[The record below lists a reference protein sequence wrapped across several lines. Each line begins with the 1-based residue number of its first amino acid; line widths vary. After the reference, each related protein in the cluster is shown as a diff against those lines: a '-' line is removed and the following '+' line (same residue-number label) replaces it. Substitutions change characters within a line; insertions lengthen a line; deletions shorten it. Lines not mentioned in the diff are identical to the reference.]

1 MLFYRSMSAPMMFED
16 RKGYANAERA
26 AALAVGSVE
35 PASVA
40 SERGVEYDAGASLFR
55 IPFLGETV
63 TVTYPEGVPGVEG
76 RDLSGAAAVL
86 ALHYLVYR
94 GEPLAKRGWL
104 AYRDMPGARHFAAA
118 FEEMAE
124 RRIAEC
130 FGSSPAG
137 LVEAARLLGGVPGEP
152 GDASAQIPAFPRV
165 PLLVVLWGE
174 CEGVAGSSRILFLPS
189 APYYFHSE
197 DLAAL
202 GVVVAE
208 RLAACVEG

>member
-1 MLFYRSMSAPMMFED
+1 MPVPMMFED
-16 RKGYANAERA
+16 RKGYATAERA
-26 AALAVGSVE
+26 AALALGSID

-55 IPFLGETV
+55 IPFLGATV
-63 TVTYPEGVPGVEG
+63 TVTYPEGVPGMDGQE
-76 RDLSGAAAVL
+76 LSGAVAVL
-86 ALHYLVYR
+86 ALHYLAYR
-94 GEPLAKRGWL
+94 GEPLAKQGWL
-104 AYRDMPGARHFAAA
+104 AYRDMPGARHFASA

-124 RRIAEC
+124 KRVAGR
-130 FGSSPAG
+130 FGASPAD

-152 GDASAQIPAFPRV
+152 GDASARIHAFPRV
-165 PLLVVLWGE
+165 PLLVVLWGD
-174 CEGVAGSSRILFLPS
+174 CEGVAASSRILFRPS

-208 RLAACVEG
+208 RLGGPRGGVGDDV